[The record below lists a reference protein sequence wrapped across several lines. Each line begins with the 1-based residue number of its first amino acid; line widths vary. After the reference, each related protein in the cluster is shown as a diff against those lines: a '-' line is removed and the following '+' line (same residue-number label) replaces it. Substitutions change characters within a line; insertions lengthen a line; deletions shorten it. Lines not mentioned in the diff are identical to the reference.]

1 MLLKVGWQ
9 LMVLCWSMDRPIT
22 RGGPSKKGTS
32 SAEWGEA
39 SPRWCPLVAQRPWA
53 PRGIQSVAPL
63 RVSHYCRGDDLL
75 VCIGPSPAPS
85 ERRCWSCQCLALQ
98 MIFIALLSR
107 SQCLTLSC
115 LGHHSAWLCLV
126 LVTSVLDSILS
137 WSHQCLTLSCL
148 GHISTWLCRW
158 YRWLVSVVPV
168 LDSILSWSYQCL
180 TLSCFGHVSAWL
192 YLVLDTSVL
201 DSILSWSYQCLSLQ
215 TMMLDCLSHTSAW
228 HSAIAGRLC

>member
-107 SQCLTLSC
+107 SHQCLTLSC
-115 LGHHSAWLCLV
+115 LGHPSAWLCLV

-180 TLSCFGHVSAWL
+180 
-192 YLVLDTSVL
+192 
-201 DSILSWSYQCLSLQ
+201 SLQ